1 LLFPSPYSQMPFA
14 KIRTESINARRMPIK
29 VKALRR
35 GPSQQEPQKGPKAA
49 ISAALRRYAL
59 GSCS

>member
-1 LLFPSPYSQMPFA
+1 MPFA
-14 KIRTESINARRMPIK
+14 KIRIESINARRMPIK